1 MKTSTKQKLKA
12 TAAMI
17 TIATLSGCVTG
28 PDALTGTVLGGV
40 AGAATGGIIGH
51 QKGKGLEGAAIGG
64 GIGAIAGNLLG
75 SASDQ
80 RNYNPQMR
88 NQGYQP
94 QYYQQQPPQPRYY
107 QQPQYYQQ
115 QQPRYYQQSYQN
127 QPQQYDVYR
136 SRTVIITRDN
146 DDCNQYNS
154 NYNNRYN
161 NQRSNPYYDDYA
173 YGAPPSRDARSNG
186 GLYNAS
192 GRNYNNNNTFW

>member
-1 MKTSTKQKLKA
+1 MKTSNKQKIKAAA
-12 TAAMI
+12 TAIA
-17 TIATLSGCVTG
+17 IATLSGCVTG

-80 RNYNPQMR
+80 RNYNTQQR
-88 NQGYQP
+88 NPVYRQEP
-94 QYYQQQPPQPRYY
+94 QYYQQPRPQY
-107 QQPQYYQQ
+107 QQPYYQ
-115 QQPRYYQQSYQN
+115 QQPRYYPQSYQSQ
-127 QPQQYDVYR
+127 QPQYDVYR

-146 DDCNQYNS
+146 DDCNQYN
-154 NYNNRYN
+154 NNYGYNNR
-161 NQRSNPYYDDYA
+161 RSNNPYYDDYA

-192 GRNYNNNNTFW
+192 NRYNNNNYSW